1 MLDMKAAIL
10 FSGGKDSIMA
20 TYKAIMGGWQVEYL
34 LSVFSTNL
42 HSYMFHVPNIHLTP
56 LLSNALEINLMQTE
70 TLGKKE
76 EELKDLQNALLK
88 LKDKGV
94 GAIFTGAIASNYQK
108 SRIDHIC
115 QEIGIESHSPL
126 WHIDP
131 EEYMKEV
138 IKLGFEVMIT
148 SVSADGLDE
157 SWLGRIIDEELL
169 EELKYL
175 HDKYGFHLAFEGG
188 EAETLVLNGPIFKKK
203 LNILKYRK
211 VWNRDNGYIVIEDA
225 VLEDKD

>member
-34 LSVFSTNL
+34 LSVFSTTL
-42 HSYMFHVPNIHLTP
+42 HSYMFHVPNIQLTP

-115 QEIGIESHSPL
+115 Q
-126 WHIDP
+126 
-131 EEYMKEV
+131 
-138 IKLGFEVMIT
+138 
-148 SVSADGLDE
+148 
-157 SWLGRIIDEELL
+157 
-169 EELKYL
+169 
-175 HDKYGFHLAFEGG
+175 
-188 EAETLVLNGPIFKKK
+188 
-203 LNILKYRK
+203 
-211 VWNRDNGYIVIEDA
+211 
-225 VLEDKD
+225 